1 VSAPGPVLE
10 ALSETVP
17 VAIIGE
23 VSDGPAVNLH
33 LPEGEKV
40 ELLLDELRHAHGAL
54 ADLFA

>member
-1 VSAPGPVLE
+1 VLE
-10 ALSETVP
+10 ELRATVP
-17 VAIIGE
+17 VTIIGE
-23 VSDGPAVNLH
+23 VSDAPAVDLH